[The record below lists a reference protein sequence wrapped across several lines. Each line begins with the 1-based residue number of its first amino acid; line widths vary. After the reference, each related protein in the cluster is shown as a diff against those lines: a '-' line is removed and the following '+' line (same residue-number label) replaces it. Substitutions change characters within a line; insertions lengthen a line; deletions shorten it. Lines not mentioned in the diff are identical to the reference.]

1 MGTKRVGLAR
11 VEALIENLKRDL
23 ALAGATLGGV
33 KKSVISLDNS
43 GAAVTRT
50 LLDTESDAVVFLNVT
65 DDTGGR
71 GIDVILPAPAAG
83 LQYHF
88 VIADA
93 GNGTNDIVVKTS
105 ADGVDIKGAAN
116 SVKTGVEGGVIAGS
130 TLKFDVSDVT
140 TKTDLDGTSF
150 SLISDGAHYYIL
162 GGLLSGGED
171 AIGTGVEAS
180 ANTDVDD

>member
-33 KKSVISLDNS
+33 KKSVISLDNA
-43 GAAVTRT
+43 GAAVSRT
-50 LLDTESDAVVFLNVT
+50 LLATESDAVVFLNVT

-71 GIDVILPAPAAG
+71 GISVILPAPAAG

-88 VIADA
+88 VVADA
-93 GNGTNDIVVKTS
+93 GDGTNDIVIKTS
-105 ADGVDIKGAAN
+105 ADAVDIKGAAN

-130 TLKFDVSDVT
+130 TLTFDISDLT
-140 TKTDLDGTSF
+140 TKTDLNGTSF
-150 SLISDGAHYYIL
+150 SLISDGTHYYIL

-171 AIGTGVEAS
+171 AIGTGVEVTAT
-180 ANTDVDD
+180 TDVDD

>member
-43 GAAVTRT
+43 GAAVART
-50 LLDTESDAVVFLNVT
+50 LLNTESDAVVFFNIT
-65 DDTGGR
+65 DDTGSR
-71 GIDVILPAPAAG
+71 GISVTLPAPEAG

-93 GNGTNDIVVKTS
+93 GNGTNDIEIKTS
-105 ADGVDIKGAAN
+105 ADAVDIKGPAN
-116 SVKTGVEGGVIAGS
+116 SVKTGVEGGVLAGS
-130 TLKFDVSDVT
+130 TLTFDISDVN

-150 SLISDGAHYYIL
+150 SLISDGTHYYIL
-162 GGLLSGGED
+162 GGLMSGGED
-171 AIGTGVEAS
+171 AIGTGVEIG